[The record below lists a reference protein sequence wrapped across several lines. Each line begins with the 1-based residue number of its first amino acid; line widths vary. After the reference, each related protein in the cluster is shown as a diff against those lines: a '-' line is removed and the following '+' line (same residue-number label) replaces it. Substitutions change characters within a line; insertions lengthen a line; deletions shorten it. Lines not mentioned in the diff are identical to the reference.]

1 MQGIWLQEADCAD
14 RASPYD
20 TTNSRSQV
28 SIGQLLDQPREC
40 VHAAP
45 GATREMLYRN
55 KACIGNR
62 IAADEYQTQ
71 KPVEFQA
78 KCMVVLIE
86 AESRKALLDELVAS
100 GRILDQPLKISM
112 NFTTALS
119 VAPNLAVA
127 SMSCAIGDIVLENY
141 HRDAVGQG
149 VQLQLKA
156 LKDRLE
162 QTETRVEL
170 LAKTLR
176 GLSAYRPPNSPPPPE
191 PPPLP
196 SMPPGML
203 APPTPPRAVSFDTRL
218 EELRH
223 EQSALQKAVSEKHA
237 EIGGPCVKS
246 ETNTCGR
253 TFAAAPNPWLAAD
266 GTRCAGYATAE
277 ALEGSFCAH
286 WGSPVRF
293 HSNKTPFIAN
303 PNQDQTCAH
312 PCQDAHFVLRRAW
325 RRTLSIPALT

>member
-1 MQGIWLQEADCAD
+1 
-14 RASPYD
+14 
-20 TTNSRSQV
+20 
-28 SIGQLLDQPREC
+28 
-40 VHAAP
+40 
-45 GATREMLYRN
+45 MLYRN

-62 IAADEYQTQ
+62 IAADEYQPQ
-71 KPVEFQA
+71 RPVEFQA

-119 VAPNLAVA
+119 VAPNLPVT

-141 HRDAVGQG
+141 HRDAVGQE
-149 VQLQLKA
+149 VQLQLKS

-162 QTETRVEL
+162 QAETRVEL
-170 LAKTLR
+170 FDKTLR
-176 GLSAYRPPNSPPPPE
+176 GLSAYRPPNSPPPPS

-196 SMPPGML
+196 AMPPGLL
-203 APPTPPRAVSFDTRL
+203 APPTPPRAVPFDTRL
-218 EELRH
+218 EQLRR
-223 EQSALQKAVSEKHA
+223 ERSALQKAVSEKQA

-246 ETNTCGR
+246 ATNTCGR

-286 WGSPVRF
+286 WGSPVRCCL
-293 HSNKTPFIAN
+293 N
-303 PNQDQTCAH
+303 PCAPH
-312 PCQDAHFVLRRAW
+312 ARSLSQSRDAEQRRGCRERRGRGAAERRAAVVLERDGRHCGVLAN
-325 RRTLSIPALT
+325 RRPCHPLGDL